1 MVRRKDG
8 FLRLA
13 EQEATL
19 KQTHMRQLTLK
30 VPEGKGEE
38 VIKIAEKFEA
48 KNVIDIPQE
57 DADLVVVH
65 LRNNKVGDFLQ
76 ELDDLTEAEITFI
89 PRGIITLVPPASETP
104 DQVKEVG
111 IKSPIE
117 IFLSGIQ
124 SVGSMKGF
132 IGYAISAGVV
142 VWIGLYAQTM
152 YLLTASMLIA
162 PFAGPAMNAALA
174 TSAGEGSLLRKSIKR
189 YFIALI
195 VTIATSALL
204 TLIMGQQYAT
214 SLMISVSQLSAVSV
228 FLPLIAGFAGALNL
242 VQAERDSLVS
252 GAAVGVLVAAS
263 LAPPAG
269 VLGMSL
275 AMGNWTLAQSGI
287 FLLFLQLI
295 GINLS
300 ATMVFRFYGDIDVKG
315 ARFQNGKRKVFWS
328 SMGVSAVALV
338 GLLFWQFSDS
348 PELLKSSVDSE
359 VEKVSKNVLNNFDG
373 VEVIEATA
381 RFTRGNAQGAEPIL
395 IELDLV
401 RKGTGNNLSDE
412 ELKEQITSTISRKVK
427 EKFPNVQPVY
437 NITFLMAGPE

>member
-1 MVRRKDG
+1 
-8 FLRLA
+8 
-13 EQEATL
+13 
-19 KQTHMRQLTLK
+19 MRQLTLK

-38 VIKIAEKFEA
+38 VKKIAEKFEA
-48 KNVIDIPQE
+48 KNIFNIPQE

-65 LRNNKVGDFLQ
+65 LRNKTIDSFLQ
-76 ELDDLTEAEITFI
+76 EIDSISEAEINFI
-89 PRGIITLVPPASETP
+89 PSGIITLSPPASEAP
-104 DQVKEVG
+104 QQVREVD

-117 IFLSGIQ
+117 IYLSGIQ
-124 SVGSMKGF
+124 SVGSLKGF
-132 IGYAISAGVV
+132 IGYAFSAGVV

-195 VTIATSALL
+195 VTVATSALL
-204 TLIMGQQYAT
+204 TLIMGQKYAT
-214 SLMISVSQLSAVSV
+214 SLMISVSQISEVAV

-275 AMGNWTLAQSGI
+275 AMGNWVLAQSGV

-295 GINLS
+295 GINLAAS
-300 ATMVFRFYGDIDVKG
+300 LVFRFYGDIDTKG
-315 ARFQNGKRKVFWS
+315 ARFQQGKRTVFWS
-328 SMGVSAVALV
+328 SMGVSAVALA
-338 GLLFWQFSDS
+338 GLLFWQFAHS
-348 PELLKSSVDSE
+348 PQLQKSSVDSE
-359 VEKVSKNVLNNFDG
+359 VEKISKNVLNSFEDI
-373 VEVIEATA
+373 EVIEATA
-381 RFTRGNAQGAEPIL
+381 RFTRGNAKGVEPIL
-395 IELDLV
+395 LQFDLV
-401 RKGTGNNLSDE
+401 RNSSGRELSDE
-412 ELKEQITSTISRKVK
+412 ALKEQITSLISQRVK
-427 EKFPNVQPVY
+427 EKYPNVQPVY